1 MNTLPLRRSRI
12 LVAHE
17 DPLLCAGLVAA
28 LRQHSHFDV
37 FLDGVDPIPD
47 GPASIDVVIADYS
60 HAMRIADVAERAAR
74 GLRQARIL
82 ALTAN
87 DREADVRRAVE
98 AGIHGYL
105 LVGGPLDELI
115 DAVATVAKG
124 LRHLCPAVAQRMA
137 DSLSHASLTARELDV
152 LQLVAL
158 GESNKAIARGLRIE
172 VGTVKSHMTAIMT
185 KLGAMSRTQ
194 AAGIAAIRGLVDE
207 RLAARTPALG
217 IGDGAPG
224 RAARTWSL
232 SHGGEH
238 AHA

>member
-47 GPASIDVVIADYS
+47 GPTSIDVVVADYC
-60 HAMRIADVAERAAR
+60 HGMRIADAAERAAR

-82 ALTAN
+82 VLTAN

-105 LVGGPLDELI
+105 LVGGPLNELI
-115 DAVATVAKG
+115 DAVTTVANG

-137 DSLSHASLTARELDV
+137 DSLSHASLTAREMDV
-152 LQLVAL
+152 LQLVVL

-185 KLGAMSRTQ
+185 KLGAISRTQ
-194 AAGIAAIRGLVDE
+194 AAGIAAMRGLVDE
-207 RLAARTPALG
+207 RGAARTPPPAICDAVGGQAPPPWRLPH
-217 IGDGAPG
+217 GAG
-224 RAARTWSL
+224 
-232 SHGGEH
+232 H